1 MQYWMDLLCHYHK
14 FGGDLTLYAGCR
26 LKMFYFCLLP
36 AGQACP
42 QGSMPGLPTGQ
53 HASISLSG
61 MKRAA
66 GTTHFTNKP
75 EIWHE
80 GADCTAVHAKFQ
92 VK

>member
-36 AGQACP
+36 AG
-42 QGSMPGLPTGQ
+42 LPTGQ
-53 HASISLSG
+53 HASISFSG
-61 MKRAA
+61 MKMAA